1 MTNPNFLENRLPSG
15 HVGSNPTPSAIL
27 TNKKHLILVI
37 FTKNQVLF
45 TMFCTLKSRFG
56 SYQKMT
62 LGESFLLSQ
71 NHRKALWYKA
81 FSVLPW
87 VRDFGVFG
95 QFYRIFHG
103 FCGIF
108 LAAPVQMRV
117 NIKGYAYGGMP

>member
-1 MTNPNFLENRLPSG
+1 M
-15 HVGSNPTPSAIL
+15 GSNPTPSAIL

-45 TMFCTLKSRFG
+45 AMLCTLKSRFG
-56 SYQKMT
+56 SYQKLP

-71 NHRKALWYKA
+71 KPRKALWHKA

-95 QFYRIFHG
+95 QFNRIFHR

-108 LAAPVQMRV
+108 LAAPVQMCV
-117 NIKGYAYGGMP
+117 NIEGYAHGGMP